1 MVNLSPETIALAER
15 LATVQGVSV
24 EQAITDAIEHW
35 ALAIGVA
42 GKPRDMS
49 PEAIARREALIDQIV
64 EEVNALPVLDPRPW
78 REILEDV
85 SR

>member
-1 MVNLSPETIALAER
+1 MVNLSPETIAIAKR
-15 LATVQGVSV
+15 LAALQGVSV
-24 EQAITDAIEHW
+24 EEAIAYAVEQW
-35 ALAIGVA
+35 ALTIGVA

-49 PEAIARREALIDQIV
+49 PEAITRREALIDQIV
-64 EEVNALPVLDPRPW
+64 EEINALPVLDPRPW